1 MPSLTSN
8 GISLTY
14 QIEGRENGNPLLLVM
29 GLGGQLTLWPDPLC
43 AALARQGFRV
53 IRFDNRDVGLSQ
65 KMSEFGT
72 PDLGTA
78 LRSLMAG
85 HRPTPPYSL
94 TDMARDA
101 IGLLDG
107 LGIRRA
113 HIVGMSMGGM
123 ISQILAARWP
133 ERVTSLVSIM
143 STSGDPSLPPA
154 RPEATAVMLS
164 KPVSADRQDIVDFSI
179 KLWRTIGSPGF
190 MPDTVYLSR
199 LAERQIDR
207 DYDPVGI
214 ARQYMAILGAEPRT
228 DLLRTIRTPTLVIH
242 GSDDPL
248 VPVEAGRHV
257 ASLIPNASWLEIPGM
272 GHDLAPGLWPIL
284 VRAITGHCRPQG

>member
-1 MPSLTSN
+1 MPSLISN
-8 GISLTY
+8 GLSLTY
-14 QIEGRENGNPLLLVM
+14 QIEGPDNGTPLLLVM

-43 AALARQGFRV
+43 AALAEQGFRV

-65 KMSEFGT
+65 KMTEFGT

-85 HRPTPPYSL
+85 QRPTPPYGL
-94 TDMARDA
+94 MDMARDA

-107 LGIRRA
+107 LGLRRA
-113 HIVGMSMGGM
+113 HVVGMSMGGM
-123 ISQILAARWP
+123 IGQLLAAHWP

-154 RPEATAVMLS
+154 KPEAAAAMLS
-164 KPVSADRQDIVDFSI
+164 KPVSTARQDIIDFSI
-179 KLWRTIGSPGF
+179 KLWQTIGSPGF
-190 MPDTVYLSR
+190 MPDSVYLGR
-199 LAERQIDR
+199 MAARQIDR

-228 DLLRTIRTPTLVIH
+228 ALLRTLRIPTLVIH
-242 GSDDPL
+242 GTDDPL
-248 VPVEAGRHV
+248 IPIAAGRHV
-257 ASLIPNASWLEIPGM
+257 ASLIPNAVLQEVPGM

-284 VRAITGHCRPQG
+284 VHAITNHCRPRA